1 MSLGNWLPQPDS
13 SMAEPPQ
20 SESFTAELHDP
31 SSAPHDAQGRQS
43 PGHVTADQMPS
54 MHSVQGR
61 QLPGQA
67 AHSEPHS
74 MRSRQ
79 HQTGGRL
86 VQGGSHGQQQGSVQ
100 SSQAPDRQ
108 VGFRGGRV
116 LAGPAK
122 TLLAGPAKTPARS
135 KADKRRRQC
144 LLEIEHELLRHSSSD
159 EEGCGGDDMQLPNP
173 SAGKRSKTACTG

>member
-43 PGHVTADQMPS
+43 PGHVTADLMPS
-54 MHSVQGR
+54 MQGR
-61 QLPGQA
+61 QLTGQA
-67 AHSEPHS
+67 VPSETHS

-79 HQTGGRL
+79 HQTGGQL
-86 VQGGSHGQQQGSVQ
+86 VQSKPHGQQQGSVQ
-100 SSQAPDRQ
+100 VSQAPDRQ
-108 VGFRGGRV
+108 VGFHGGRV
-116 LAGPAK
+116 LS
-122 TLLAGPAKTPARS
+122 GPAKTPARS

-144 LLEIEHELLRHSSSD
+144 LLEIERELLRHSSSD
-159 EEGCGGDDMQLPNP
+159 EEGCGGDGMQLPNA
-173 SAGKRSKTACTG
+173 SAGKRRKTACTG